1 MQDLTVTFIQSKLHW
16 QNVDANLKMFEEKI
30 DLIGTTTDLIILPE
44 MFTTGFSM
52 NALELAEP
60 MNGKSVT
67 WMADQAKELNAVIT
81 GSLIIQEA
89 GKYFN
94 RLIWMRPDGSF
105 THYDKRHLFT
115 MANEHLTYTAGD
127 ERLIVSLNEWRICPL
142 ICYDLRFPVWA
153 RNRNQY
159 DLLIYTANWP
169 VQRSFHWKVLLQAR
183 AIENQCFTVGVNR
196 CGIDGNGHYYTG
208 DSCMISPSGEIY
220 AQAADVEIIE
230 TRTLSY
236 EYLRFIRKK
245 LPFLADAD
253 DI

>member
-52 NALELAEP
+52 NAIELAEP

-67 WMADQAKELNAVIT
+67 WMADQAKELHAVIT
-81 GSLIIQEA
+81 GSLIIQEE

-105 THYDKRHLFT
+105 SYYDKRHLFT

-127 ERLIVSLNEWRICPL
+127 QRLIVTWNGWRICPL

-159 DLLIYTANWP
+159 DLLFYTANWP

-183 AIENQCFTVGVNR
+183 AIENQCFTVGINR
-196 CGIDGNGHYYTG
+196 CGMDGNGYYYTG

-236 EYLRFIRKK
+236 AYLQFIRKK

-253 DI
+253 EM